1 VKLAVVR
8 QLLFPSVTTY
18 YGRHHGPI
26 AQGAVRP
33 QDVAV
38 SSGREPLWMNLGY
51 WRAVEA
57 ITGANHERWGE
68 LLVAAQANMARLLA
82 DTAPLGCE
90 DDLLDCGCGY
100 GDQDILWAEEFRPR
114 SITGLDVTPHN
125 VEIAGRRA
133 EILGLS
139 GKVSFRQGSATDLPF
154 ADASFDVVFALECA
168 FHFDTREDF
177 LREALRVLRPGG
189 RLVLADMH
197 RNNPRGGRWRVRLRR
212 TIERRLAH
220 IPTANLI
227 DTTAYRVL
235 LERIG
240 FSPVSISSLSEDVWR
255 PYTKVLLLNRLE
267 GREAPPDRAVIGRVL
282 ARVERSTVDE
292 LYWPAFVD
300 LDEYSLVRAE
310 RPRR

>member
-1 VKLAVVR
+1 
-8 QLLFPSVTTY
+8 
-18 YGRHHGPI
+18 
-26 AQGAVRP
+26 
-33 QDVAV
+33 
-38 SSGREPLWMNLGY
+38 
-51 WRAVEA
+51 
-57 ITGANHERWGE
+57 
-68 LLVAAQANMARLLA
+68 
-82 DTAPLGCE
+82 
-90 DDLLDCGCGY
+90 
-100 GDQDILWAEEFRPR
+100 
-114 SITGLDVTPHN
+114 